1 DDDDAVHR
9 HAGQHG
15 AHGLDGR
22 AVGTD
27 LVATSH
33 PAAGGHGGG
42 LGGPHEVHGEVAVGR
57 LSGLGRLGF
66 WRRHGSDPSAWGIE
80 DRGPESEFGGARA
93 AILGGMQTTSDSDT
107 IVVEAGGPLS
117 GTVTA
122 GGAKNS
128 ALKLMVAC
136 LLAEGRSVL
145 SNVPCISDVDTM
157 AEVLRAL
164 GAEVERL

>member
-1 DDDDAVHR
+1 
-9 HAGQHG
+9 
-15 AHGLDGR
+15 
-22 AVGTD
+22 
-27 LVATSH
+27 
-33 PAAGGHGGG
+33 
-42 LGGPHEVHGEVAVGR
+42 
-57 LSGLGRLGF
+57 
-66 WRRHGSDPSAWGIE
+66 
-80 DRGPESEFGGARA
+80 
-93 AILGGMQTTSDSDT
+93 MQQPSDSDT

-157 AEVLRAL
+157 AEVLRGWEPQSSDSRTAT
-164 GAEVERL
+164 